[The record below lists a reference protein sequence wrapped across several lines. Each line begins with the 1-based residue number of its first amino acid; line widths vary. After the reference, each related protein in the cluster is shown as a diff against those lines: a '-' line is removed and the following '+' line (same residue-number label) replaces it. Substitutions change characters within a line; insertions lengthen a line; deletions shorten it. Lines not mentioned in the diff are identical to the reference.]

1 MIDGFTT
8 WQKIRLWLSD
18 YKFMQKPLAQV
29 ERFFDDYIVYLRYI
43 FALFVLTLMFI
54 LLRLL
59 FKWASGWRH
68 ATFFRS
74 APPGIEADFWER
86 FQMEDEKR
94 SLKELKEIFE
104 EERRSAQAQK
114 RKASGPEYTPI
125 GSVLLQQIITA
136 VNQGLADSEII
147 KILPSNVSLI
157 DVLPIVDAI
166 RSFRDL
172 AARKILDPKSREK
185 RDYARA
191 LKEMSQGRPDRA
203 SRLMK
208 KELVRQQQVL
218 FGLKDK
224 LLQQYARKEAAQLA
238 LHLGLILGMYD
249 TQLADKAF
257 RRAMELN
264 PKDSKGLIL
273 FGRFRQKTAGQQDK
287 VMEKTFLKLAKGID
301 RTLQNYM
308 LNYAVEMVRKSEIRS
323 RQEEIRNRIQDEK
336 ERYNEAV
343 NVERLKVREA
353 LKLARMR
360 DIAEEVRVR

>member
-1 MIDGFTT
+1 MFTGLSERLNAVFDKLT
-8 WQKIRLWLSD
+8 RRGILTESAVDETMREIKIALLEADVALPVVKSFIATVKEKAVGEQIIKSVSPAQQVVKIVHD
-18 YKFMQKPLAQV
+18 ELVALLGESKPLALLPHKQNV
-29 ERFFDDYIVYLRYI
+29 ILMVGLQGSGKTTSCAKLAKRLQKDGKK
-43 FALFVLTLMFI
+43 VLT
-54 LLRLL
+54 
-59 FKWASGWRH
+59 ASLDVYRP
-68 ATFFRS
+68 A
-74 APPGIEADFWER
+74 AQEQLA
-86 FQMEDEKR
+86 
-94 SLKELKEIFE
+94 EL
-104 EERRSAQAQK
+104 
-114 RKASGPEYTPI
+114 
-125 GSVLLQQIITA
+125 GSK
-136 VNQGLADSEII
+136 NQF
-147 KILPSNVSLI
+147 

-203 SRLMK
+203 TRLMK

-360 DIAEEVRVR
+360 DIADEVRVR

>member
-18 YKFMQKPLAQV
+18 YKFMEKPLAQV
-29 ERFFDDYIVYLRYI
+29 ERFFDDYIIYLRYI
-43 FALFVLTLMFI
+43 FALFILTVMFI
-54 LLRLL
+54 LLRLVL
-59 FKWASGWRH
+59 KWVLGWRH

-74 APPGIEADFWER
+74 TSSGIELEFWER

-104 EERRSAQAQK
+104 EERRLAQK
-114 RKASGPEYTPI
+114 KNKNAL
-125 GSVLLQQIITA
+125 GSEHIPYGSALLQQIVTA
-136 VNQGLADSEII
+136 VNQGLADAEIV
-147 KILPSNVSLI
+147 KILPANISLI
-157 DVLPIVDAI
+157 DVLPIVEAI

-172 AARKILDPKSREK
+172 AARKILEPKSREK

-191 LKEMSQGRPDRA
+191 LKEMSLGHPERA
-203 SRLMK
+203 TRLMK

-218 FGLKDK
+218 FGLRDK

-257 RRAMELN
+257 RRALELN

-273 FGRFRQKTAGQQDK
+273 FGRFRQKTVGQQDK
-287 VMEKTFLKLAKGID
+287 IMEKTFLKLAKGID

-308 LNYAVEMVRKSEIRS
+308 LNYAVEMVRKSEIRN

-360 DIAEEVRVR
+360 DIADEVRVR